1 MKKLLLLVGLV
12 VMVSGSVFAGCIKGN
27 CENGFGTYNWS
38 IGDKYVGEWKIGKRY
53 GKGKLTWSDG
63 VTYEGEWKNNK
74 MHGKGT
80 YIWKNG
86 DKYVGEV
93 KGHPTSGIDGI
104 SHHLF
109 KINCHGLG
117 TFTWANG
124 DQYIGE
130 WKDRKKHGKGT
141 KTYTDGRV
149 EKGIWKNDLF
159 TGKKKD
165 HNESKIKKHTKSD
178 KQALTIEDELLKI
191 KELYEKDLITEEVYK
206 ARQIS
211 IMESYKH

>member
-1 MKKLLLLVGLV
+1 MKKLFLITTLCLFSS
-12 VMVSGSVFAGCIKGN
+12 VSWSQECVEGDCQDGSGVYEWADGSRYISQFK
-27 CENGFGTYNWS
+27 NGTPYGEAKIIMANGDEY
-38 IGDKYVGEWKIGKRY
+38 IGR
-53 GKGKLTWSDG
+53 
-63 VTYEGEWKNNK
+63 WKNNRR
-74 MHGKGT
+74 
-80 YIWKNG
+80 NG
-86 DKYVGEV
+86 Q
-93 KGHPTSGIDGI
+93 
-104 SHHLF
+104 
-109 KINCHGLG
+109 G

-211 IMESYKH
+211 ILESYK